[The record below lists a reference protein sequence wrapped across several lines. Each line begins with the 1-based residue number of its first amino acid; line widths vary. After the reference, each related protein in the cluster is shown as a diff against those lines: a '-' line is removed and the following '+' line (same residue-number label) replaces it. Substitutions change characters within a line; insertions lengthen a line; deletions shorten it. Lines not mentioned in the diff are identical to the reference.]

1 MAIVILVGPPGAGK
15 GTQAARLVEK
25 FGFAWVS
32 TGDTLRKNIRDNT
45 DLGVKAQGFM
55 NEGKLVPDNLLV
67 DMLKSELK
75 KSSSRLTLL
84 DGYPRNTNQADTL
97 ARLSGEIGNVVL
109 ALHLD
114 VPCSILESRV
124 TKRGAVEGRPDDTP
138 EKLKTRL
145 HVYETETAP
154 ILSYYQA
161 LNLYTRIDA
170 DADVEVVYGR
180 IVKKLTEIGVVKP

>member
-75 KSSSRLTLL
+75 KSSSQLTLL

-145 HVYETETAP
+145 NVYETETAP
-154 ILSYYQA
+154 ILSYYQG

-180 IVKKLTEIGVVKP
+180 IVKKLTEIGVIKA

>member
-32 TGDTLRKNIRDNT
+32 TGDTLRKNIQDNT
-45 DLGVKAQGFM
+45 SLGVQARGFM
-55 NEGKLVPDNLLV
+55 NDGKLVPDHLLV
-67 DMLKSELK
+67 DMLTAELK
-75 KSSSRLTLL
+75 KSRDRLTLL

-97 ARLSGEIGNVVL
+97 VRLSGEIGTVVM

-124 TKRGAVEGRPDDTP
+124 TKRGAQEGRPDDTP

-154 ILSYYQA
+154 ILAYYQA

-170 DADVEVVYGR
+170 DADVDVVYSR
-180 IVKKLTEIGVVKP
+180 VVKKLSEFGVIKS